1 MSLSFPHEQTFKS
14 TLVKFDPE
22 EIQSESEDDT
32 QSQNKL
38 NTYRT
43 IMTKGKNIFFKFN
56 NSHLLFIKSS
66 SFFRI
71 CDLAR
76 LRPEE
81 NILFSLYLTEKS
93 LEQYKQTFNQPS
105 SPKSSS
111 KYNMKYYFKQSV
123 LNSINKRT
131 SIANKPLFYQ
141 QIWHYLYYLLALIS
155 LIYLIGII
163 SYFVKETK
171 VLFNIIE
178 IETFIISI
186 LGFIVSGIGL
196 KKFYTRKV
204 YHIIYENIM
213 LSLMMFFSITMVI
226 ICEIGKE
233 NMIGKEMK
241 TFYVNYFFCF
251 YLCCFLCVACGICLL
266 WFNVKMFDFY
276 KKYYDELTEN
286 GIMLE
291 DINDDEKKEIS

>member
-14 TLVKFDPE
+14 TLIKFDPE

-93 LEQYKQTFNQPS
+93 LEQYKQTFNQT

-111 KYNMKYYFKQSV
+111 NYNMKYHFKQAV
-123 LNSINKRT
+123 LNSINKHT

-141 QIWHYLYYLLALIS
+141 QIWHCLYYLLAVIS
-155 LIYLIGII
+155 LLYLIGII
-163 SYFVKETK
+163 SYFIKETK

-178 IETFIISI
+178 IETFMISI
-186 LGFIVSGIGL
+186 LGFIVSGIGF
-196 KKFYTRKV
+196 KKFYRHKV
-204 YHIIYENIM
+204 YHTIYENIL
-213 LSLMMFFSITMVI
+213 LSLMMLFSITMVI
-226 ICEIGKE
+226 ICEVGKE
-233 NMIGKEMK
+233 NIIGKEMK
-241 TFYVNYFFCF
+241 IFYVNYFFCF
-251 YLCCFLCVACGICLL
+251 YLCCFLCVGCGICLL